1 MAYGI
6 FNMTD
11 ISVLE
16 EANLKKAVIPL
27 EGVHCAGCVERIE
40 RGLAGMAGIRR
51 VSVHLPSRTAFITYD
66 PALATAEGIT
76 LRIAGLGYKAL
87 AVSDSPARAG
97 NIAGAGL
104 EREKHQ
110 FFTKFLVSLA
120 VAGFLGLGG
129 VFDSS
134 PYTMMIAAAFA
145 WGWCGSHFHAGL
157 IRSFR
162 ARAADMNTLV
172 SLSSSV
178 TFFYG
183 VFITVFPSAMSMP
196 YHAQWHEVALLIS
209 FINLG
214 RWLEARSKSK
224 AADAVSNLFK
234 IAPKFA
240 RRVGDGRE
248 ELIRVEEILPGD
260 VIALRPGEQVPV
272 DGEVMSG
279 FSAIDEALLTG
290 EARPQ
295 EKSPGSKVYAGTIN
309 KTGALEFSATG
320 VGEDMV
326 LMKIIKAVEE
336 SQAAKT
342 STQRLVDRISAWF
355 VPLVLLTAFTALGF
369 WLYYT
374 DASRSVNVFAA
385 VLAVACPCAMG
396 LAVPMAVAVGFGRA
410 AGCGILINNG
420 DVLERI
426 SKVDVVIFDKTGTVT
441 EGRLKVSKLRPWKIP
456 EDEFLT
462 LLLSAES
469 KSEHPFAQALRL
481 YAEDRM
487 PAYEAP
493 SAIEVVP
500 GKGITARLK
509 DRELKAGSQKW
520 FIEEGIGLPAA
531 LPAELLDGDGSLLL
545 LADNGR
551 FIGYA
556 ALSDSIRPEAP
567 GLVKELA
574 AMGITPVIAS
584 GDRFAAVSA
593 AAAALGIKE
602 FYAGVFPEEKQQ
614 IVLRH
619 KALGRK
625 VAVVGDGFNDAAALS
640 EADIGIA
647 LRSGADI
654 AVRASD
660 ITLMH
665 NGIAGVAQAV
675 KLSKL
680 IRKVIIENLLWAFA
694 YNIILIPLA
703 AGAFYPAFGL
713 LIPPYFAGGAM
724 ALSSVSVVM
733 NSLRLKRMKI

>member
-1 MAYGI
+1 MP
-6 FNMTD
+6 D
-11 ISVLE
+11 KSVPE
-16 EANLKKAVIPL
+16 EENLTKAVIPL

-40 RGLAGMAGIRR
+40 RGLAALPGIRR
-51 VSVHLPSRTAFITYD
+51 VSVHLPSRTAFLTYD
-66 PALATAEGIT
+66 PALATPEGIT
-76 LRIAGLGYKAL
+76 LKIAELGYKAL
-87 AVSDSPARAG
+87 AVSRSPAKAA
-97 NIAGAGL
+97 NIAGAEL
-104 EREKHQ
+104 ERERRRFLK
-110 FFTKFLVSLA
+110 KFLVSLA
-120 VAGFLGLGG
+120 VTGFLLLGV

-157 IRSFR
+157 IRSLK
-162 ARAADMNTLV
+162 ARTADMNTLV
-172 SLSSSV
+172 SLSVSV

-183 VFITVFPSAMSMP
+183 VFVTIFPAAMSMP
-196 YHAQWHEVALLIS
+196 YHAQWHEIAMLIT

-240 RRVGDGRE
+240 RRVRDGRE

-260 VIALRPGEQVPV
+260 IITLRPGEQVPV
-272 DGEVMSG
+272 DGAVIGG
-279 FSAIDEALLTG
+279 FSAMDEALLTG
-290 EARPQ
+290 EVRPQ

-326 LMKIIKAVEE
+326 LMKIIRAVEE

-355 VPLVLLTAFTALGF
+355 VPFVLLTAFTALGF

-374 DASRSVNVFAA
+374 DVSRSVNVFAA

-410 AGCGILINNG
+410 AGLGILINNG
-420 DVLERI
+420 EVLERI
-426 SKVDVVIFDKTGTVT
+426 SKVDVVIFDKTGTIT
-441 EGRLKVSKLRPWKIP
+441 EGRLKVSKLRPWKVT
-456 EDEFLT
+456 EDEFLA

-469 KSEHPFAQALRL
+469 KSEHPFAEAVRL
-481 YAEDRM
+481 YAEGRM
-487 PAYEAP
+487 PDYEAP

-500 GKGITARLK
+500 GKGIAARLK
-509 DRELKAGSQKW
+509 GREIKAGSLKW
-520 FIEEGIGLPAA
+520 FTEEGIDLPVEP
-531 LPAELLDGDGSLLL
+531 LAELRDGAGSLLL

-556 ALSDSIRPEAP
+556 VLSDSLRPEAP
-567 GLVKELA
+567 ALMEELV
-574 AMGITPVIAS
+574 AMGVTPVIAS
-584 GDRFAAVSA
+584 GDTRAAVST
-593 AAAALGIKE
+593 AAAALGIRE
-602 FYAGVFPEEKQQ
+602 FYAEVFPEEKRH

-619 KALGRK
+619 KALGMK

-647 LRSGADI
+647 LRSGTDI
-654 AVRASD
+654 AVKASD
-660 ITLMH
+660 ITLMR

-675 KLSKL
+675 KLARI
-680 IRKVIIENLLWAFA
+680 IRRVIIENLLWAFA
-694 YNIILIPLA
+694 YNILLIPLA

-713 LIPPYFAGGAM
+713 VIPPYFAGGAM

-733 NSLRLKRMKI
+733 NSLRLKRIKI